1 MIDIN
6 LYRSRIG
13 TFFQSNKHSRI
24 KFRKL
29 FRENI
34 ESDRNTNGTLLL
46 IILQSLFKIVL
57 ILALLCTGWNQTS
70 DPTGSCSLSFTTY
83 PQTIVKGGVWFLT
96 SYPAIQLQ
104 VRGRKQTSNFKAKCV
119 NGNRS
124 KGIQNAHL
132 NIRSLKNKMCEVKNL
147 VKEHSPNILGLS
159 ECELNKVNNHF
170 DENKLKI
177 PGYQILFPKSWKKHG
192 FARVVVYN

>member
-1 MIDIN
+1 M
-6 LYRSRIG
+6 
-13 TFFQSNKHSRI
+13 
-24 KFRKL
+24 
-29 FRENI
+29 
-34 ESDRNTNGTLLL
+34 
-46 IILQSLFKIVL
+46 
-57 ILALLCTGWNQTS
+57 
-70 DPTGSCSLSFTTY
+70 
-83 PQTIVKGGVWFLT
+83 
-96 SYPAIQLQ
+96 
-104 VRGRKQTSNFKAKCV
+104 QTSNFKAKCV

-177 PGYQILFPKSWKKHG
+177 PGYQILFPKSWTKHG
-192 FARVVVYN
+192 FARVVVYVKTSLEYEQVTDLEDDTVQSVWLRGGFKNGKKIFFCHGYREHTGCLGNSISAQRCQRGLHT